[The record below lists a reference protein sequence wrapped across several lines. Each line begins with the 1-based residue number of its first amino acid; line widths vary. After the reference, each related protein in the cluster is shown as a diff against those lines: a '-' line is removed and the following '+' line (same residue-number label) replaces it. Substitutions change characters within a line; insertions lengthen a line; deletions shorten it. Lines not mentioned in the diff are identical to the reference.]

1 MSQKVNKAIDKLDEL
16 QAMIEKNHK
25 LRYKPSTL
33 LVYIPCLRKFCNY
46 IRNNLNF
53 TKLTLEDIVEFINRY
68 LKHLA
73 PSTINNYI
81 RQIRCLTREAY
92 IAGVLKNDLGKMIK
106 NLRKNAKPADISLVL
121 QEASARILSQR
132 YQTYLLCEAAND
144 TSIVPE
150 TQTSES
156 LSKSISL
163 ISIALPQKSIDTTE
177 NSGTENKPKLKEP
190 VPQPHKTGGLHWLL
204 AFFEHALSTLFR

>member
-1 MSQKVNKAIDKLDEL
+1 MSQKVTEAIDKLDDL
-16 QAMIEKNHK
+16 QAMIERTYKI
-25 LRYKPSTL
+25 RYKGSTL
-33 LVYIPCLRKFCNY
+33 RVYTPCLRKFCNY

-53 TKLTLEDIVEFINRY
+53 TKLTLEDIVEFINPY
-68 LKHLA
+68 LKHFA

-92 IAGVLKNDLGKMIK
+92 RASVLKTDPGKMIK

-132 YQTYLLCEAAND
+132 YQTYLLYEAAND

-150 TQTSES
+150 TQTKGASY
-156 LSKSISL
+156 
-163 ISIALPQKSIDTTE
+163 
-177 NSGTENKPKLKEP
+177 
-190 VPQPHKTGGLHWLL
+190 
-204 AFFEHALSTLFR
+204 STP